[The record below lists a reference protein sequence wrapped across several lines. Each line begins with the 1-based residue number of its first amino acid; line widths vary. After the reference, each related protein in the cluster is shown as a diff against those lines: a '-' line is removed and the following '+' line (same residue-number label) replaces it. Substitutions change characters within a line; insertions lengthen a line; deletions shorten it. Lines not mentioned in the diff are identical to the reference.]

1 MLAHDELSLVGEEMR
16 FGIMTSKV
24 DEIGYITHAEN
35 LGFSHCWVTDSP
47 MLRSNCWAVLAL
59 AANATRTMQLG
70 TGVSVPGLRQA
81 PVTANGIAT
90 INRLAPGRCFL
101 SLGTGNTAART
112 LGQRPMRL
120 AEFEEYIKVVKA
132 LIRGEE
138 AELQDSGESHKIQF
152 QMLEHNFIDLKNPIK
167 LYIAGFGPKA
177 QQIAGSYGDGLISG
191 IPRGGD
197 VSTMLQNAR
206 LGAQKVEHTLAMDFE
221 TSVLANVIL
230 LESGESILSDRVL
243 REVGPAVI
251 TGLHYLVSQYLET
264 GDEPPEYAKGIWDR
278 YLHWIDSFPADVRH
292 QRLHASHYSFLD
304 PEEAQFLDIDLV
316 KGSCL
321 IGSDAEIV
329 EQIGIL
335 EEKGL
340 TQIILYPPLNR
351 QYRMIEDFADR
362 IMVHF

>member
-1 MLAHDELSLVGEEMR
+1 M
-16 FGIMTSKV
+16 
-24 DEIGYITHAEN
+24 
-35 LGFSHCWVTDSP
+35 
-47 MLRSNCWAVLAL
+47 
-59 AANATRTMQLG
+59 
-70 TGVSVPGLRQA
+70 
-81 PVTANGIAT
+81 
-90 INRLAPGRCFL
+90 
-101 SLGTGNTAART
+101 
-112 LGQRPMRL
+112 
-120 AEFEEYIKVVKA
+120 
-132 LIRGEE
+132 
-138 AELQDSGESHKIQF
+138 
-152 QMLEHNFIDLKNPIK
+152 
-167 LYIAGFGPKA
+167 YIAGFGPKA

-206 LGAQKVEHTLAMDFE
+206 LGAQKVGHRLAMDFD

-251 TGLHYLVSQYLET
+251 TGMHYLVSQYLET

-278 YLHWIDSFPADVRH
+278 YLRWIDSFPAEIRH

-304 PEEAQFLDIDLV
+304 PEEAQFLDINLV

-340 TQIILYPPLNR
+340 NQIILYPPLNR